1 MIYITKEA
9 ILVHEESIAI
19 IILWALIFV
28 YSILGSIDFGAG
40 FGAWYTQNINAR
52 CQACQPILIT
62 DLGSNKYVSRLC
74 RCRISW
80 LLSESSLYSCD
91 SNVRTRYVN
100 FSTRGNSQY
109 IYGICLFSAEVP
121 TPSSYYFRYYRA
133 LNSSSINYRFTSYR
147 RCLYY
152 NV

>member
-1 MIYITKEA
+1 MGPYFRIQYIR
-9 ILVHEESIAI
+9 IHRFWSR
-19 IILWALIFV
+19 F
-28 YSILGSIDFGAG
+28 LGHGIRKTS
-40 FGAWYTQNINAR
+40 NAR

-91 SNVRTRYVN
+91 SNVRARYVN

-121 TPSSYYFRYYRA
+121 TPSSYHFRYYRA